1 MTVALPGSGRLT
13 PEANWETMMSW
24 ICMFSGA
31 NIVSVFQPL
40 LANTVRVFESYG
52 LDAEALFAA
61 DGIRFRLPLDPSARI
76 SRKKF
81 LQVRRRA
88 MKLSGDPYYPLRMA
102 QVFHPGDVGVLGFA
116 WLASSNLRECFLRL
130 ERFSAMISDGI
141 SVAVTDEPPNMVV
154 SYVPDFG
161 LEPEQL
167 TSIAAGACFLQLS
180 RDHRKKPF
188 KLTEMK
194 FACKKPTRIAGFR
207 KFFDC
212 PLSFGHKVNQL
223 VMPLAVA
230 DEPIPQSNRQLAKL
244 HDEII
249 DGYLD
254 QMGRKDI
261 VGRVRTEIMRQ
272 LPAGS
277 MTIDTVSASLQYS
290 SRTLRRRLKER
301 NETFTRLV
309 AQVRKELVGQ
319 YMADRSLLLFEISF
333 MLGFS
338 EQSAFSRAY
347 KRWFGVSPKMA
358 RNPPLT
364 PSD

>member
-1 MTVALPGSGRLT
+1 
-13 PEANWETMMSW
+13 
-24 ICMFSGA
+24 
-31 NIVSVFQPL
+31 VSVFEPL

-61 DGIRFRLPLDPSARI
+61 DGIRLRLPLDPSVRI

-116 WLASSNLRECFLRL
+116 WLASSSLRECFLRL
-130 ERFSAMISDGI
+130 ERFSVMISEGT

-154 SYVPDFG
+154 SYMPDFG
-161 LEPEQL
+161 SEPELL

-180 RDHRKKPF
+180 RDHLKKPF

-194 FACKKPTRIAGFR
+194 FTCKKPSRIAGFR
-207 KFFDC
+207 KFFNC
-212 PLSFGHKVNQL
+212 PLSFGHEVNQL
-223 VMPLAVA
+223 IMPLEVA
-230 DEPIPQSNRQLAKL
+230 DEPIPQSSRQLAKL
-244 HDEII
+244 HDEIM
-249 DGYLD
+249 DRYLV

-261 VGRVRTEIMRQ
+261 VGRVCTEIMRQ
-272 LPAGS
+272 LPAGN
-277 MTIDTVSASLQYS
+277 MTIDTVSASLRYS
-290 SRTLRRRLKER
+290 SRTLRRRLKEKS
-301 NETFTRLV
+301 ETFTHLV
-309 AQVRKELVGQ
+309 TQVRKKLVGQ
-319 YMADRSLLLFEISF
+319 YMSDQSLLLSEISF

-347 KRWFGVSPKMA
+347 KRWFGVSPKFA
-358 RNPPLT
+358 RSSP
-364 PSD
+364 